1 MCHPLRLQSGPWPL
15 ACREAMQFQFMDE
28 LWGDGQPA
36 PAAEATHPDPAAGTI
51 VIAAA
56 GIDGRAA
63 QQQRREQWGHWRS
76 LSAAQREL
84 RGARLREGKA
94 RKRATRL
101 ANGVDVHLKDFM
113 HHVVVKSNV

>member
-1 MCHPLRLQSGPWPL
+1 
-15 ACREAMQFQFMDE
+15 MQFDFMDE
-28 LWGDGQPA
+28 LWGDGQLA

-51 VIAAA
+51 VIVAA
-56 GIDGRAA
+56 GSDGRAA
-63 QQQRREQWGHWRS
+63 PQQRREQWGHWRS

-84 RGARLREGKA
+84 RGTRLREGKA

-101 ANGVDVHLKDFM
+101 ANGIDVHLKDFM

>member
-1 MCHPLRLQSGPWPL
+1 
-15 ACREAMQFQFMDE
+15 MQFHFMDE
-28 LWGDGQPA
+28 LWGDGQLA
-36 PAAEATHPDPAAGTI
+36 PAAEATQHPDPAAGTI

-63 QQQRREQWGHWRS
+63 PKKRLEQWGHWRS

-84 RGARLREGKA
+84 RGTRLREGKA

-101 ANGVDVHLKDFM
+101 ANGINVHLKDFM